1 MDKPATGAQ
10 QQPSRLREAMEE
22 VKQSMERYFHDLNGE
37 KTSGVYDMVISE
49 VEKPLLEIVM
59 RHVKSNQCKAAE
71 ILGINRNTLR
81 KKLKQYKLL

>member
-1 MDKPATGAQ
+1 MTKDRKAPLAAC
-10 QQPSRLREAMEE
+10 
-22 VKQSMERYFHDLNGE
+22 VKQSIERYFHDLNGE
-37 KTSGVYDMVISE
+37 KTAGVYDMVISE

-71 ILGINRNTLR
+71 LLGINRNTLR

>member
-1 MDKPATGAQ
+1 MTKDRKGPLAACV
-10 QQPSRLREAMEE
+10 R
-22 VKQSMERYFHDLNGE
+22 QSLERYFNDLNGE
-37 KTSGVYDMVISE
+37 KTTDVYDMVIAE